1 MSTRHRI
8 LIAVGFALAFV
19 AVYGYQ
25 FNNGDQ
31 EEHLPYVY
39 KLLDSSLYSNDYLI
53 PRQVSTFTVRYF
65 FAHLLALGGLLIP
78 LEMLVF
84 TLHLLS
90 LFVSAYCISKMAL
103 KRSIWNVAGWVA
115 PVLLLVWNTW
125 TVGGNHLLDVQL
137 TCSSLAMML
146 GSIALLK
153 FDGDKPVQAAALA
166 GLAALFQV
174 LMGLQLFLIF
184 SLTMLWRKRFFGW
197 KKIVLSGLAFAGCS
211 AAMLG
216 PVLYTQLL
224 TKVPG
229 DDQLYHQVLFIFR
242 NANHYHPLCFP
253 LNDYLKEFIVLALLV
268 FCFSRQSKEKNRY
281 VPEFMIF
288 VLLGSI
294 VYSIGFYND
303 ISSLVKLQWFKT
315 NAWLVYYAIVPVS
328 VFISDKLRR
337 NIEVKPVVFMGLFSA
352 IVVGFLL
359 VTNSAILPLEK
370 LRYRYKIGNYTKSD
384 LQLLHEKIDR
394 EIPKDALILPM
405 ANDESF
411 LCEAKRSIP
420 VGFKAIIH
428 EKDFMLNWYE
438 RMWELYQV
446 SIKPGTC
453 NQEVIARSK
462 TLQNSQLPLKYKI
475 DYRIIDS
482 DLINYN
488 PVIYGEEVFRQGPF
502 ILTKVRSL

>member
-1 MSTRHRI
+1 MRVRYRI
-8 LIAVGFALAFV
+8 LLAIGFALAFV
-19 AVYGYQ
+19 AIYGYQ

-39 KLLDSSLYSNDYLI
+39 KLLDGSLYPEDYLV
-53 PRQVSTFTVRYF
+53 PRQVSTFTVRFY
-65 FAHLLALGGLLIP
+65 FAHLLAMGGLLVP
-78 LEMLVF
+78 VDKLVF
-84 TLHLLS
+84 ALHLLS
-90 LFVSAYCISKMAL
+90 LFVAAYSVSRMAM
-103 KRSIWNVAGWVA
+103 KRSIWNMAGLVA

-125 TVGGNHLLDVQL
+125 TVGGNHLFDVQL
-137 TCSSLAMML
+137 TCSSLATL
-146 GSIALLK
+146 FGSIALLK
-153 FDGDKPVQAAALA
+153 FDGDKPVQASALA

-174 LMGLQLFLIF
+174 LMGLQLFLLF
-184 SLTMLWRKRFFGW
+184 GLTMLWRKRFFGW
-197 KKIVLSGLAFAGCS
+197 RKIVYSGMAFGCCS

-224 TKVPG
+224 TNVPG
-229 DDQLYHQVLFIFR
+229 DNYLYHQVLFIFR

-253 LNDYLKEFIVLALLV
+253 LKDYLKELMVLALLV

-281 VPEFMIF
+281 VPEFLIF

-294 VYSIGFYND
+294 VYSIGFYYE

-315 NAWLVYYAIVPVS
+315 NAWLVFYAVVPVS

-337 NIEVKPVVFMGLFSA
+337 NIEFKPVVFAGLSVA
-352 IVVGFLL
+352 LVVGFLL
-359 VTNSAILPLEK
+359 ISNSAVLPMEK
-370 LRYRYKIGNYTKSD
+370 LRFRYKIGNYQKSD
-384 LQLLHEKIDR
+384 LQLLHERIDR
-394 EIPKDALILPM
+394 ELPKEVVILPM

-428 EKDFMLNWYE
+428 EKDFMLNWYQ
-438 RMWELYQV
+438 RMEELYQV

-462 TLQNSQLPLKYKI
+462 TLQNSRLPLKYKI
-475 DYRIIDS
+475 NYRIIDTS
-482 DLINYN
+482 LIGYN
-488 PVIYGEEVFRQGPF
+488 SAVYGEVVFGQGSF
-502 ILTKVRSL
+502 VLTKVSSM

>member
-1 MSTRHRI
+1 MNIRHRI

-19 AVYGYQ
+19 AVFGYQ

-39 KLLDSSLYSNDYLI
+39 KLLDPSLYPNDYLI
-53 PRQVSTFTVRYF
+53 PRQVSTFTVRFF
-65 FAHLLALGGLLIP
+65 FAHLLALGGKLIP
-78 LEMLVF
+78 LDKLVF
-84 TLHLLS
+84 ALHLLS
-90 LFVSAYCISKMAL
+90 LFVSAYCVSRMAM

-137 TCSSLAMML
+137 TCSSMAMML
-146 GSIALLK
+146 GAIALLK
-153 FDGDKPVQAAALA
+153 FDGDRPVQASAIA

-174 LMGLQLFLIF
+174 LMGLQLFLLFGLI
-184 SLTMLWRKRFFGW
+184 MLWRKRFFGW
-197 KKIVLSGLAFAGCS
+197 KKIVFSGLAFIGCS

-216 PVLYTQLL
+216 PVMYKQLL
-224 TKVPG
+224 TNVPG
-229 DDQLYHQVLFIFR
+229 DNQLYHQVLFIFR

-253 LNDYLKEFIVLALLV
+253 LSDYLKELIVIALLV

-281 VPEFMIF
+281 VPEFLIF

-294 VYSIGFYND
+294 VYSIGFYYE
-303 ISSLVKLQWFKT
+303 ITSLVKLQWFKT

-337 NIEVKPVVFMGLFSA
+337 NIEVKPVVFGGLFSA
-352 IVVGFLL
+352 IVVGFLMI
-359 VTNSAILPLEK
+359 TNSALLPIEK
-370 LRYRYKIGNYTKSD
+370 LRSRYKIGNYEKSD
-384 LQLLHEKIDR
+384 LQLLHERIDR
-394 EIPKDALILPM
+394 EIPKTAIVLPM

-420 VGFKAIIH
+420 VGYKAIIH
-428 EKDFMLNWYE
+428 EKDFMLNWYQ
-438 RMWELYQV
+438 RMGELYHV
-446 SIKPGTC
+446 SINPGNC

-462 TLQNSQLPLKYKI
+462 ALQNTQLPLKYKI
-475 DYRIIDS
+475 DYRILDS
-482 DLINYN
+482 DLINYD
-488 PVIYGEEVFRQGPF
+488 PVVYGEEVFRQGPY
-502 ILTKVRSL
+502 ILTKVL

>member
-8 LIAVGFALAFV
+8 LIAVGFALAFI

-39 KLLDSSLYSNDYLI
+39 KLLDSSLYPNDYLI
-53 PRQVSTFTVRYF
+53 PRQVSTFTVRFF
-65 FAHLLALGGLLIP
+65 FAHLLAFGGSLIP
-78 LEMLVF
+78 LDKLVF
-84 TLHLLS
+84 ILHLLS
-90 LFVSAYCISKMAL
+90 LVVSAYCVSRMAL

-137 TCSSLAMML
+137 TCSSMAMMM
-146 GSIALLK
+146 GAIALLK
-153 FDGDKPVQAAALA
+153 FDGDKPVQASALA

-174 LMGLQLFLIF
+174 LMGLQLFLLF
-184 SLTMLWRKRFFGW
+184 GLTMLWRKRFFGS
-197 KKIVLSGLAFAGCS
+197 KKIVLSGLAFIGCS
-211 AAMLG
+211 SAMLG

-224 TKVPG
+224 TNVPG
-229 DDQLYHQVLFIFR
+229 DNHLYHQVLFIFR

-253 LNDYLKEFIVLALLV
+253 LNDYLKEFIVLALLI

-281 VPEFMIF
+281 VPEFLIF
-288 VLLGSI
+288 VLIGSI
-294 VYSIGFYND
+294 VYSFGFFND
-303 ISSLVKLQWFKT
+303 MTSLVKLQWFKT

-337 NIEVKPVVFMGLFSA
+337 NIEVKPVIFGGLSAA

-359 VTNSAILPLEK
+359 ITNCAVLPIDK
-370 LRYRYKIGNYTKSD
+370 LRSRYKIGNYKKSD
-384 LQLLHEKIDR
+384 LELLHERIDR
-394 EIPKDALILPM
+394 EIPKEAVILPM
-405 ANDESF
+405 VNDESF

-428 EKDFMLNWYE
+428 EKDFMLDWYE
-438 RMWELYQV
+438 RMGELYQV

-462 TLQNSQLPLKYKI
+462 ILQNSQLPLKYNI

-482 DLINYN
+482 DLIDYN
-488 PVIYGEEVFRQGPF
+488 PVVYGEEVFRQGQF
-502 ILTKVRSL
+502 VLTKVPSL